1 MKKIKVAILGIKFLK
16 QIKEVISNFYEF
28 ELHLLKADNL
38 DHLSSDNYYDIIF
51 VDLSENNIEDIVE
64 KFKEIFKHIPVVVIS
79 DIKDSKRVYEYISS
93 GLRDWITYDEIYK
106 IPALIHREILWAK
119 EKKVHN
125 LNMKYMRESN
135 QITGLPNFEGI
146 SRKIEE
152 MFRGN
157 DMFAFLLME
166 IKSGARRGFGDIG
179 KREFVSKVADIILSK
194 LKPQDILSHIEEDK
208 FALITKDI
216 ISIPEM
222 INDIHETINSNFL
235 MKIDFHAGV
244 SVFPYDATE
253 LSGLLR
259 FSQAALIKSK
269 ESGKI
274 LSFYSISIS
283 EEIKRLDLIVENL
296 KNIKSRD
303 IGEIFSLRY
312 QPIFNL
318 KNGSVFAYEVLLRP
332 KTFDGKV
339 FSIPE
344 ILRTAMELNVLYYIE
359 EWVLYES
366 FRKAK
371 ILEEKG
377 LKVSVNVSPEYI
389 SSRNIYKTIR
399 DIADSV
405 HANFQ
410 SIILELTED
419 ALVDETKKDEF
430 DMIRDDGMSITI
442 DDFGTKY
449 NSLRYLRWIPADII
463 KIDYELIKDVPRS
476 QQDKALISA
485 IINFSHDIGKV
496 VIAEG
501 VEREDQLAFLRSSG
515 CDFAQ
520 GFLLGKPI
528 LWEDAFEVKSL
539 KI

>member
-1 MKKIKVAILGIKFLK
+1 MRKIKVAFLGIKFLE

-28 ELHLLKADNL
+28 ELYLLKADDL
-38 DHLSSDNYYDIIF
+38 DRLSSNGYYDIIF
-51 VDLSENNIEDIVE
+51 VDLSENNIRDIVE
-64 KFKEIFKHIPVVVIS
+64 KLKEVFMHIPVVAIS
-79 DIKDSKRVYEYISS
+79 DIKDSKYAYQYIRS
-93 GLRDWITYDEIYK
+93 GFRDWINYDEIYK
-106 IPALIHREILWAK
+106 IPALIYREILWAK

-125 LNMKYMRESN
+125 LNMKYIREYN
-135 QITGLPNFEGI
+135 QLTGLLNFEGI
-146 SRKIEE
+146 SRKAEE
-152 MFRGN
+152 MFRDN

-166 IKSGARRGFGDIG
+166 IKSGAKIGFSDIN
-179 KREFVSKVADIILSK
+179 KMEFVSKVADIILSK
-194 LKPQDILSHIEEDK
+194 LRPQDILSHIEEDK

-253 LSGLLR
+253 LSGLLKS
-259 FSQAALIKSK
+259 SQAALMKSK

-274 LSFYSISIS
+274 LNFYSTSIS

-296 KNIKSRD
+296 KNIKVKD
-303 IGEIFSLRY
+303 IGEIFSLHY

-318 KNGSVFAYEVLLRP
+318 KDGSVFAYEVLLRP
-332 KTFDGKV
+332 KIFDNKV

-389 SSRNIYKTIR
+389 SSRNIYRTIR

-419 ALVDETKKDEF
+419 ALVDEVKKDEF
-430 DMIRDDGMSITI
+430 DMIRGDGMLITI

-449 NSLRYLRWIPADII
+449 NSLRYLKWIPADII
-463 KIDYELIKDVPRS
+463 KIDYDLIKDVPRS
-476 QQDKALISA
+476 RQDKALVSA

-496 VIAEG
+496 VVAEG
-501 VEREDQLAFLRSSG
+501 VEREDQFAFLKNSG

-528 LWEDAFEVKSL
+528 LWEYAFQVESFKF
-539 KI
+539 